1 MKKYEKPK
9 VITPEEAAKIV
20 MNEKQNDDGTWSE
33 AEPIRASWEKKFDEE
48 INKKLTVRIILF
60 VVLLLFLIFQIIFRF
75 K

>member
-1 MKKYEKPK
+1 MSIAGGN
-9 VITPEEAAKIV
+9 IT
-20 MNEKQNDDGTWSE
+20 MNERQNPDGSWSE
-33 AEPIRASWEKKFDEE
+33 AEPIKASWEKKFDEE